1 MAIMAG
7 ACTERSS
14 RLIQSTWPIVDVV
27 STEATHW
34 PRNAN
39 RDAICLVVPAA
50 TQDLC
55 SYIARSSAM
64 SRRGASA
71 DREVSLAGRSYQ
83 PHSALPY
90 DMIRYRYGKVRD
102 TVCVDKHSDLICR
115 FLFRTNAG

>member
-64 SRRGASA
+64 SRRGAS
-71 DREVSLAGRSYQ
+71 
-83 PHSALPY
+83 Y